1 MTVALRLLMDR
12 RRSLAWWCAAMAGL
26 VLFTVSLYPSLR
38 DQQSVDE
45 LVRELPET
53 FRAMVGYRP
62 DIMLT
67 SPAGY
72 LNARLFATLA
82 PILMLVFGIGAGAR
96 AIGGAEEDGF
106 LEHLLANPVSR
117 ERVAT
122 ERYLASVALLAAL
135 VTVFALALAVFA
147 PFFGALEGIPASRVF
162 TACAAVFCLALLP
175 STLAFTVGAMT
186 GRRGPAV
193 AVASGFATFGYLL
206 QSLATASSVK
216 AVSPWHWYLND
227 NPLAH
232 GPAPS
237 AFWLPVLASAV
248 LFASGLVV
256 FRRRDLR

>member
-1 MTVALRLLMDR
+1 MNVALRLLMDR
-12 RRSLAWWCAAMAGL
+12 RRSLVWWSAAMAGL

-38 DQQSVDE
+38 DQQSVDD

-53 FRAMVGYRP
+53 LRTMVGYQP

-82 PILMLVFGIGAGAR
+82 PILTLVFGIGAGAH

-106 LEHLLANPVSR
+106 LEPLLANPVSR
-117 ERVAT
+117 ERVAI
-122 ERYLASVALLAAL
+122 ERYLASVVLLAAI
-135 VTVFALALAVFA
+135 VTVFTFALAVCG
-147 PFFGALEGIPASRVF
+147 PLFGALDGIPAPRLL
-162 TACAAVFCLALLP
+162 TACATLFCLALLP
-175 STLAFTVGAMT
+175 STLAFTVGAIT

-193 AVASGFATFGYLL
+193 AIASAFATVGYLL
-206 QSLATASSVK
+206 QSLDTSSSLK

-232 GPAPS
+232 GPS
-237 AFWLPVLASAV
+237 ATALWLPILASAV
-248 LFASGLVV
+248 LFVLGVVV